1 MLTHPQTGQ
10 SGTMLLLSLGMIVLA
25 FMSLSLAITATGT
38 ARFATAMGYPEHV
51 GYLVGGVFDLAKAIV
66 PVALLVLLSRRA
78 YASFVV
84 VGAAWIGLAVYSAL
98 ATHATVGLA
107 VSTIERTATWQM
119 ETRSDARAELETIEQ
134 RLEALS
140 KPRPPRPAKTVSEAL
155 ARERVPA
162 GVWRKSGECQRIRQ
176 SRYFQKACAHVLD
189 LRAELAAAQDYER
202 LNRRAQDL
210 RKVLAGSPIVATSD
224 PLPQS
229 FASTIGRFV
238 PVEGRV
244 GIALLLTIVTEIFS
258 CFGLAALRALH
269 PRGAL
274 PSGAA
279 ADHLPPRQH
288 RDLPRSS
295 KRAPYPDPALPSSQV
310 VPLPDRVGN
319 SLPHQPA
326 GRDSSKPACSV
337 GSLAQ
342 GRPKGAAV
350 RAKREGSAKSQL
362 AAVKSNVSEFVRARL
377 RPSKGQSVAA
387 SDLLKAY
394 EEWCMARGETPLSQ
408 QKLGAELRLLNL
420 TKWKS
425 CGRIRYRDVQLL
437 A

>member
-119 ETRSDARAELETIEQ
+119 ETRSDARAELETIEH

-140 KPRPPRPAKTVSEAL
+140 QPRPPRPAKTVSEAL
-155 ARERVPA
+155 AREQVPA

-210 RKVLAGSPIVATSD
+210 RKALAGSPIVATSD
-224 PLPQS
+224 PLPQA
-229 FASTIGRFV
+229 FASTIGRIV

-244 GIALLLTIVTEIFS
+244 GIALLLTMVTEIFS

-269 PRGAL
+269 PRKAL

-279 ADHLPPRQH
+279 ANRFPPRQH
-288 RDLPRSS
+288 KDLPRSS
-295 KRAPYPDPALPSSQV
+295 KRAPKPALPFSQV
-310 VPLPDRVGN
+310 VPLPDRMGN
-319 SLPHQPA
+319 SLPHP
-326 GRDSSKPACSV
+326 GREGGIENRFQCWLS
-337 GSLAQ
+337 GRREAQ
-342 GRPKGAAV
+342 GNGSQGEKGGISRIINGPGQV
-350 RAKREGSAKSQL
+350 E
-362 AAVKSNVSEFVRARL
+362 RL
-377 RPSKGQSVAA
+377 RVRPRPIAA
-387 SDLLKAY
+387 F
-394 EEWCMARGETPLSQ
+394 E
-408 QKLGAELRLLNL
+408 GAVGRRL
-420 TKWKS
+420 
-425 CGRIRYRDVQLL
+425 
-437 A
+437 